1 LLQVVAA
8 NAVMWLVI
16 YFLKRPLTWWLD
28 AAIVDRV
35 IWLTISIVAGAG
47 AYLAVLLA
55 LGLRPSK
62 LGIKPH

>member
-1 LLQVVAA
+1 
-8 NAVMWLVI
+8 MWLVI
-16 YFLKRPLTWWLD
+16 HFLEQPLTWWLD
-28 AAIVDRV
+28 AAIADRV

-47 AYLAVLLA
+47 AYFAVLLA